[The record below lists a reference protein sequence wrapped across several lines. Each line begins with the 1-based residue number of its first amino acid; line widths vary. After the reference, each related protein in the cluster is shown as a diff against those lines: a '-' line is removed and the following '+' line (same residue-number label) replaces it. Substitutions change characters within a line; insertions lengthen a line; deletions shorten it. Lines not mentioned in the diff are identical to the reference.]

1 MPLRGILLVLW
12 STFTSKG
19 RCVNSLRQFWRVF
32 QIALTLDFIKYEQ
45 FAQHAQALTSHFNTH
60 YQTRSIVG
68 VYTSEKKYFR
78 TTLFTITTER
88 ALLESVF
95 LEITLFSQSNGLG
108 VYFRYGM
115 QHLLLDSAFVSINKL
130 SFSGPL
136 FRFLFW
142 AVAASYRFVNYKLIG
157 TLSTTTKQTTT
168 TNCTVKGRGRER
180 RSRRENSR
188 VKRSLAVDDEFPM

>member
-68 VYTSEKKYFR
+68 VYTS
-78 TTLFTITTER
+78 
-88 ALLESVF
+88 LLESVF

-115 QHLLLDSAFVSINKL
+115 QHLLLDSAFVSIYKL